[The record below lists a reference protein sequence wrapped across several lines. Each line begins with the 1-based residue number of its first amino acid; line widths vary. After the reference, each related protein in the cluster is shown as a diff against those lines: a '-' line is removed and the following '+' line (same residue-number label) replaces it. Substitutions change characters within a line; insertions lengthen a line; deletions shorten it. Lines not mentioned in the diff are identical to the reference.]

1 MCGMNRERI
10 IDNIHFCSIFSRI
23 FPVRISW
30 GIVYPLLLLA
40 SGAFIFYHVDSIG
53 WQILYIFAVVALSY
67 FIQPKATRK
76 ELEMKIKVWLTKFKG

>member
-40 SGAFIFYHVDSIG
+40 SGAFIFYHVE
-53 WQILYIFAVVALSY
+53 QILYIFAVVALSY
-67 FIQPKATRK
+67 FIQPKATRI
-76 ELEMKIKVWLTKFKG
+76 ELEEKIKARFVKLKG